1 MCIMS
6 SLTDSQSSQVVRVVW
21 AVNQRHATQHNFTR
35 PASHSVRPVV
45 FNHQL
50 GILTMPDDLP
60 DFYHY
65 PYLYPCPYP

>member
-1 MCIMS
+1 MS
-6 SLTDSQSSQVVRVVW
+6 SMTDSQSSQVPVVRVVW
-21 AVNQRHATQHNFTR
+21 AVNRRHAIQHNFAR
-35 PASHSVRPVV
+35 LAGHSVGPVV

-50 GILTMPDDLP
+50 GILTIPDDLP